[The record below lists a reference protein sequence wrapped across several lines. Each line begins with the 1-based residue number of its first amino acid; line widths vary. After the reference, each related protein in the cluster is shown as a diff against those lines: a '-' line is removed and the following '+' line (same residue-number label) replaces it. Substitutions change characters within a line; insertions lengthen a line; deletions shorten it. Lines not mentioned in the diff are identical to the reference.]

1 MRNKKLIGILLA
13 LVVLV
18 TAVFGARRIQNRLWD
33 VKLFGY
39 LWADDT
45 VAGQKAWGTTGTA
58 DTLVLAG
65 IDSTS
70 HVFIMPR
77 AKTSGLRHSISSN
90 GDTVFVTSDT
100 SLTATTDTYDYFV
113 IH

>member
-1 MRNKKLIGILLA
+1 MSKKRIIGFVLLI
-13 LVVLV
+13 VLI
-18 TAVFGARRIQNRLWD
+18 TAVFGARRIQNRFWD
-33 VKLFGY
+33 VKLQGW

-45 VAGQKAWGTTGTA
+45 IAGQKAWGTTGTA
-58 DTLVLAG
+58 DTLVIAG

-70 HVFIMPR
+70 HVFIAPR
-77 AKTSGLRHSISSN
+77 AKTSGLRHTISSN

-100 SLTATTDTYDYFV
+100 SLTADTNTYDYFV